1 MTAPRRAWLAARRA
15 VLLAASALLLGGSA
29 QADVNLWQRVRDPGA
44 VLRHKARVRA
54 EQLFDQ
60 ASSARGDLELLR
72 ELSLGSAALLELSGG
87 ARRDPWQAVLLGRV
101 LLDAET
107 GREHDALL
115 LIESGLSALPPS
127 DFKRASLFDA
137 GLGAMLSGEM
147 ERATR
152 AFTAALEL
160 AWDPD
165 DRATIHRNRGK
176 ANMLAGRATDSVNDF
191 RAAVRL
197 ARTVE
202 VLALSHFGLG
212 VALERIGDYPQ
223 GIQEIARGVAVRLPV
238 PPYPSESVL
247 ESLNLRWIPE
257 YDVHYFRAL
266 SQMAE
271 ALGADSRDAR
281 REHYEAALDS
291 LAQYV
296 PPAEAARDRF
306 VPNALRL
313 EQRCHDALAALR
325 EAEPKPPR
333 PRSGRVR

>member
-1 MTAPRRAWLAARRA
+1 MKR
-15 VLLAASALLLGGSA
+15 LLGALFSLGLLVA
-29 QADVNLWQRVRDPGA
+29 REGRAEVGLWQRVRDPGA
-44 VLRHKARVRA
+44 VMRSKARLRA

-60 ASSARGDLELLR
+60 ASSARGDLEMLR

-101 LLDAET
+101 LLDAEP
-107 GREHDALL
+107 GRERDAIQ
-115 LIESGLSALPPS
+115 LIESGLPSLPAS

-152 AFTAALEL
+152 AFSAALLL

-176 ANMLAGRATDSVNDF
+176 ANMLLGRMSEAVADF

-197 ARTVE
+197 ARGVE

-212 VALERIGDYPQ
+212 VALERSGDYPQ
-223 GIQEIARGVAVRLPV
+223 GVQEIARGVAVRLPV

-247 ESLNLRWIPE
+247 DSLSLRWIPE
-257 YDVHYFRAL
+257 YDVHYFRGLA
-266 SQMAE
+266 QMAE
-271 ALGADSRDAR
+271 ALASDSNETRSA
-281 REHYEAALDS
+281 HYAAALES
-291 LAQYV
+291 FEQYL
-296 PPAEAARDRF
+296 PAAEAARDRF
-306 VPNALRL
+306 VPNAQRLRQRCVDALLRL
-313 EQRCHDALAALR
+313 TSAAPASR
-325 EAEPKPPR
+325 
-333 PRSGRVR
+333 RVR

>member
-1 MTAPRRAWLAARRA
+1 MRPRAAILAA
-15 VLLAASALLLGGSA
+15 LSLLLSGSA
-29 QADVNLWQRVRDPGA
+29 RGEVGLWQRARDPGA
-44 VLRHKARVRA
+44 VARSRARVRA
-54 EQLFDQ
+54 EQLFEQ
-60 ASSARGDLELLR
+60 ASSARGDLEVLR

-101 LLDAET
+101 LLDAES
-107 GREHDALL
+107 GRERDAIA
-115 LIESGLSALPPS
+115 LIESGLPALPPS

-137 GLGAMLSGEM
+137 GLGAMVSGDM

-152 AFTAALEL
+152 AFGEALAL

-176 ANMLAGRATDSVNDF
+176 ANMLAGRLSDAVGDF

-197 ARTVE
+197 ARSVE

-212 VALERIGDYPQ
+212 VALERSGDYPQ
-223 GIQEIARGVAVRLPV
+223 GIQEIERGVAVRLPV

-247 ESLNLRWIPE
+247 DSLNLRWIPE
-257 YDVHYFRAL
+257 YDVHYFRGLA
-266 SQMAE
+266 QMAE
-271 ALGADSRDAR
+271 ALSADSRAAR
-281 REHYEAALDS
+281 RERYESALES
-291 LAQYV
+291 LGRYLPA
-296 PPAEAARDRF
+296 AEASRDRF

-313 EQRCHDALAALR
+313 QQRCADALTALDGAR
-325 EAEPKPPR
+325 APAPP